1 MNEKVKK
8 ILAVIVFIII
18 IIFIFKP
25 EIITNF
31 FKKINLNIGNVD
43 TSNNFF
49 YSSES
54 KDPVITNNGQ
64 RYVYSDIKPTITLL
78 PPSIINIP
86 PIIIGSI
93 ISTKY
98 ANEDYYK
105 YYRIFSGTERA
116 TIITREMMG
125 IEYDKLKPEVIKDL
139 ETNDNIFEWKYDDKC
154 YIPQNYR
161 PETDDYETNRDGT
174 ISDSYI
180 ILGKC
185 NSKNAQYKM
194 INGYIQH
201 IASNKYLTASQDIP
215 ILEGTRKDN
224 NLYLVSLQEIKITMK
239 NDKNEDQ
246 EITVPEV
253 FVLGNYDIPKMQF
266 IYEDNK
272 IKHKSSSYGTR
283 DTHVCVTPFCVTS
296 QTITNNCEENKIYLS
311 LAKCKNLP

>member
-1 MNEKVKK
+1 MNEKVKQ

-18 IIFIFKP
+18 IIFIFKS
-25 EIITNF
+25 EITTNF
-31 FKKINLNIGNVD
+31 FKKTNLNIGNAD
-43 TSNNFF
+43 TSNNLF
-49 YSSES
+49 YSSEL
-54 KDPVITNNGQ
+54 KGPVTTTNGQ
-64 RYVYSDIKPTITLL
+64 RYEYSEIKPTITLIK
-78 PPSIINIP
+78 PSIINIP
-86 PIIIGSI
+86 PIINGSI
-93 ISTKY
+93 ISTTY

-105 YYRIFSGTERA
+105 YYRIFSGTDRA
-116 TIITREMMG
+116 TVITREMLG

-139 ETNDNIFEWKYDDKC
+139 GTNDNIFEWKYGDKC
-154 YIPQNYR
+154 YIPQNYIQ
-161 PETDDYETNRDGT
+161 ETDDYEKNRDGT

-201 IASNKYLTASQDIP
+201 IASNKYLSASQDIP

-224 NLYLVSLQEIKITMK
+224 NLYLVSLREIKITMK

-253 FVLGNYDIPKMQF
+253 FVYGKYDISKMQF

-272 IKHKSSSYGTR
+272 IKHKSSSYGTS
-283 DTHVCVTPFCVTS
+283 DTHVCVTPFCITS
-296 QTITNNCEENKIYLS
+296 QTITNNCEENKIFLS